1 MKLQITYHNTNTG
14 ERDEYTTTLSE
25 LTDSFNGTLEYAV
38 LKKVLENSGKA
49 SLENGYATTTIKMTG
64 ELYRTHDDPPY
75 DTSRE
80 ELIANLVEP
89 TLELQ
94 EDTEDSIRE
103 WLIANPKVGD
113 IWQEGGNDLAI
124 ERIK

>member
-49 SLENGYATTTIKMTG
+49 SLENGYATTTI
-64 ELYRTHDDPPY
+64 
-75 DTSRE
+75 
-80 ELIANLVEP
+80 
-89 TLELQ
+89 
-94 EDTEDSIRE
+94 
-103 WLIANPKVGD
+103 
-113 IWQEGGNDLAI
+113 
-124 ERIK
+124 ERGK